1 MPNSRQQ
8 QVIDPILSKVAL
20 GFIHP
25 MHVGVDLFPV
35 VPVMQSG
42 GKIIEFGKEAFSLFN
57 TRRAPG
63 EDVKRVRFGH
73 EGKPFAVEN
82 HALDAQVPREHM
94 RDASQVPNIQLG
106 TRAVNLVLKSGSLVL
121 ENQQAGI
128 ARDTANYDANHK
140 VTLAGTDQWDD
151 YANSD
156 PVGDV
161 DDYKEAIRET
171 IGVYPNVIEIS
182 AKVLKKLKEHP
193 SILDK
198 IKHTQR
204 GVVTAELLQS
214 VFDIEKVVIGKAIA
228 FDDAGVSIDI
238 WGKDV
243 VLAYV
248 PEDST
253 GMEEPSY
260 GYTYQMEGHP
270 LVEVP
275 YWDQKS
281 RSWVYGMTHERVAV
295 QTGITAGFLIQNA
308 VA

>member
-8 QVIDPILSKVAL
+8 QVIDPILSNVAL
-20 GFIHP
+20 GYKHP
-25 MHVGVDLFPV
+25 QHVGVFLFPV

-73 EGKPFAVEN
+73 EGKPYAVEN

-128 ARDTANYDANHK
+128 ARNAANYDANHK
-140 VTLAGTDQWDD
+140 ITLAGTDQFGD

-156 PVGDV
+156 PVGVV
-161 DDYKEAIRET
+161 DDGKEAVRET
-171 IGVYPNVIEIS
+171 IGVYPNVLEIS
-182 AKVLKKLKEHP
+182 AKTFKVLKEHP

-204 GVVTAELLQS
+204 GVVTAELLQA

-228 FDDAGVSIDI
+228 FDDAGASIDI
-238 WGKDV
+238 WGKDM

-248 PEDST
+248 PEDTT

-260 GYTYQMEGHP
+260 GYTYQMESHP

-295 QTGITAGFLIQNA
+295 QTGITAGFLIQSA